1 MEVSRHWLKEVL
13 IMKKIIIQLTLAL
26 LLCGGVSNAQLI
38 KSYGFKLALTSASQN
53 FEYSTPPWAWWTG
66 SKTSAKIGFNIAAFV
81 EWFDHPVF
89 SVVSQ
94 IEYANRGTH
103 LVYQLPGGTR
113 STDGSVNYLSI
124 PILAKVVVPMG
135 AVSPYFL
142 VGPRADFLVGYQ
154 EFVVLLSGNPN
165 YRDLL
170 YSDFKKA
177 MVGGS
182 IGVGVQFDS
191 LLPVSAL
198 VELRYNIDFI
208 DSYDKNNL
216 KVHNNAIDAWLGFAL

>member
-1 MEVSRHWLKEVL
+1 MR
-13 IMKKIIIQLTLAL
+13 KIAIQLTLFL
-26 LLCGGVSNAQLI
+26 LLCGEVSNAQLI

-53 FEYSTPPWAWWTG
+53 IEYSTPPWAWWTG
-66 SKTSAKIGFNIAAFV
+66 SKTSAKIGFNIAAFA
-81 EWFDHPVF
+81 EWFDYPFF

-103 LVYQLPGGTR
+103 LVYQLPGGTG

-135 AVSPYFL
+135 VVSPYFL
-142 VGPRADFLVGYQ
+142 VGPRADFLVGYH
-154 EFVVLLSGNPN
+154 EFAVLLSGNPT
-165 YRDLL
+165 YQDLL
-170 YSDFKKA
+170 YNDFKKVV
-177 MVGGS
+177 VGGS
-182 IGVGVQFDS
+182 IGVGVQFGS
-191 LLPVSAL
+191 LLPVNAL

-216 KVHNNAIDAWLGFAL
+216 KVRNNAIDVWLGFVL